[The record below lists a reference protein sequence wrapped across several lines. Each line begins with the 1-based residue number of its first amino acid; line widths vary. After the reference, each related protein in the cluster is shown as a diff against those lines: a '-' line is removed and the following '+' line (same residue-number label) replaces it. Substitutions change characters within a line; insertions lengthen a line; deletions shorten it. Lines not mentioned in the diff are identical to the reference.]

1 MRISDWSSEVCAS
14 DLLTTY
20 GSPDRLMLASSRF
33 EVPVIVQRDSFGAEH
48 LGAYYEVC
56 RRDIASDPVDERKPH
71 RSIIRIDGK
80 SEMGHIL
87 QVDAVVPAW
96 RPDHAV
102 PIPIE
107 CIATELRD
115 SIVPGMYL
123 LGDLHIDRKKVV
135 VG

>member
-1 MRISDWSSEVCAS
+1 M
-14 DLLTTY
+14 LLTTY
-20 GSPDRLMLASSRF
+20 VSPDRLMLASSRF

-107 CIATELRD
+107 CKIGRASCRER
-115 SIVPGMYL
+115 VCQY
-123 LGDLHIDRKKVV
+123 V
-135 VG
+135 

>member
-1 MRISDWSSEVCAS
+1 MRISDWSSDVCSS
-14 DLLTTY
+14 DLMAQFYGVSVVKKLIKRHRPAMLLTTY

-87 QVDAVVPAW
+87 QV
-96 RPDHAV
+96 
-102 PIPIE
+102 E
-107 CIATELRD
+107 
-115 SIVPGMYL
+115 
-123 LGDLHIDRKKVV
+123 DRKSTRLNSSH
-135 VG
+135 